1 MRKYVLVL
9 VLSVIAVFALRPVS
23 AFTEMP
29 AVGNAAP
36 TFKLTT
42 NEGTPASLSD
52 FKGNGLS
59 FIFTQRTL
67 PADARLRRTTFNGT
81 SINTQPLMP

>member
-29 AVGNAAP
+29 AVV
-36 TFKLTT
+36 TLHLR
-42 NEGTPASLSD
+42 LS
-52 FKGNGLS
+52 
-59 FIFTQRTL
+59 
-67 PADARLRRTTFNGT
+67 
-81 SINTQPLMP
+81 